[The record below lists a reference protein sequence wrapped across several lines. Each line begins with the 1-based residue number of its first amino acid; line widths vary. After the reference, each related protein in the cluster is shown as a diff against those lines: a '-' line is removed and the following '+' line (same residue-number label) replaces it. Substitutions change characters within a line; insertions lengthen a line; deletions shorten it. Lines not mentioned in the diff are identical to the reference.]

1 MTSHAFICGCSGL
14 RLSAEEKRFFTRA
27 RPWGLILFGRNV
39 GDPEQVSALVGAF
52 RETVGWRAPVL
63 IDQEGGRV
71 QRLKPPHWRAYP
83 PPARIGALYRRHR
96 EAGLD
101 AARLAARLIGG
112 DLIRLGIDVDCAPL
126 LDLSFPET
134 HDVIGD
140 RVYGGEPDAVA
151 ALGRA
156 ACEGFMETGVLPVIK
171 HIPGHGRACADSH
184 LELPVVDTD
193 AATLRASDF
202 EPFRRLADMP
212 LAMTAHIV
220 FTALDTERPATLS
233 PDIIEQVIRRE
244 IGFDG
249 VLMSDDV
256 SMKALSGTIGERCEG
271 LFAAGCDLALHCNGD
286 AAEMAEVAEAAPVL
300 EGRALERAQIALARA
315 GGGEF
320 DEAAD
325 WAALEALL
333 AEAAV

>member
-39 GDPEQVSALVGAF
+39 GDPEQVSALVGEF

-83 PPARIGALYRRHR
+83 PPARIGALYRRDR

-126 LDLSFPET
+126 LDLSFPQT

-140 RVYGGEPDAVA
+140 RAFGGEPDAVA

-156 ACEGFMETGVLPVIK
+156 ACEGFMEAGVLPVIK

-220 FTALDTERPATLS
+220 FTALDRERPATLS

-286 AAEMAEVAEAAPVL
+286 AAEMAQVAEAAPVL
-300 EGRALERAQIALARA
+300 EGRALERAQMALARA

-320 DEAAD
+320 DEASD

-333 AEAAV
+333 AEATV

>member
-1 MTSHAFICGCSGL
+1 MTPRAFICGCSGL
-14 RLSAEEKRFFTRA
+14 RLTAAEKSFFADA

-39 GDPEQVSALVGAF
+39 EDPAQVSALVDDF
-52 RETVGWRAPVL
+52 RQIVGWPAPVL

-71 QRLKPPHWRAYP
+71 QRLKPPHWRCFP
-83 PPARIGALYRRHR
+83 PPARIGALYRRDAA
-96 EAGLD
+96 AGLE
-101 AARLAARLIGG
+101 AARLAARLIGS
-112 DLIRLGIDVDCAPL
+112 DLIRLGINVDCAPL

-134 HDVIGD
+134 HEVIGD
-140 RVYGGEPDAVA
+140 RAFGGNPQDVA

-156 ACEGFMETGVLPVIK
+156 ACEGFMERGVLPVIK

-193 AATLRASDF
+193 AATLHASDF
-202 EPFRRLADMP
+202 EPFRQLADMP

-220 FTALDTERPATLS
+220 FTALDAERPATLS
-233 PDIIEQVIRRE
+233 AGIIEQVIRRE

-249 VLMSDDV
+249 LLMSDDV
-256 SMKALSGTIGERCEG
+256 SMKALSGTIGERCQG

-286 AAEMAEVAEAAPVL
+286 AAEMAEVADAAPL
-300 EGRALERAQIALARA
+300 LDGRALERAQRALTRA
-315 GGGEF
+315 GVGEF
-320 DEAAD
+320 DDAVD